1 MRNSLES
8 PTRLGLAFTG
18 SIERA
23 IGHTQSF
30 SLTEAVGLF
39 NYLFKW
45 DSGILVN
52 GKKELVNRMKHYKS
66 SFLKRD
72 CSSLHDYPTLG
83 GSDLSGQNVVSS

>member
-1 MRNSLES
+1 MEVAGCMKCSLGISNFLEEISSLSHSIVSLYFLRNSLES

-23 IGHTQSF
+23 IGHPQSF

-52 GKKELVNRMKHYKS
+52 GKKNL
-66 SFLKRD
+66 
-72 CSSLHDYPTLG
+72 
-83 GSDLSGQNVVSS
+83 